1 RHLGS
6 SLANRFLGEVKQ
18 YENGRLRHPWSYYPT
33 GSDSFA
39 GVTRE
44 TPITE
49 RIVRAIPRGEDSSHA
64 TMRARALAEW
74 KAIDETLVP
83 DSAMSAVADAFRRFY
98 FARRDGVANL
108 RWLPADKVDS
118 PRFGYTNTYP
128 GAWGGLAPWS
138 RGIRRLVNSLAYQHP
153 PQAFFGATILSAAGI
168 LAMNAGVPTYASAR
182 SAYS

>member
-1 RHLGS
+1 SDVTPEELFTAATQALFAHDDEIRFRTGTAWYITPDDFPGRRLGLELPHNHIVDAATSFLILGRRPNADGLRHLGS

-83 DSAMSAVADAFRRFY
+83 DSA
-98 FARRDGVANL
+98 
-108 RWLPADKVDS
+108 
-118 PRFGYTNTYP
+118 
-128 GAWGGLAPWS
+128 
-138 RGIRRLVNSLAYQHP
+138 
-153 PQAFFGATILSAAGI
+153 
-168 LAMNAGVPTYASAR
+168 
-182 SAYS
+182 